1 MKRPVFII
9 VLGALA
15 FSLVSAQAA
24 AWMPEKQLRVHLES
38 HLLEVAT
45 GEVNPDGPGEADFGE
60 VEIGIGM
67 DKGAVGFGVTL
78 GPGFVLGGRLILDQE
93 TDTWGFGDNEWFVWS
108 ILPYL
113 EYVWLTGIVRPFVK
127 GQLGIEGLHDENYD
141 FFGILLGAGGGIH
154 IFPNTDRLSLDVN
167 GDFTFRFGGGDA
179 NDDAAGGH
187 FNHWRFAF
195 AIAFGISGWF

>member
-1 MKRPVFII
+1 
-9 VLGALA
+9 
-15 FSLVSAQAA
+15 
-24 AWMPEKQLRVHLES
+24 
-38 HLLEVAT
+38 
-45 GEVNPDGPGEADFGE
+45 
-60 VEIGIGM
+60 
-67 DKGAVGFGVTL
+67 
-78 GPGFVLGGRLILDQE
+78 
-93 TDTWGFGDNEWFVWS
+93 VWS